1 MALTHVQAMKWAG
14 IVESVAQEASILS
27 TVANGQYQ
35 ADAAGANIIR
45 ISNIGTPSVGN
56 YTPGQALTY
65 GALTDDAIDIA
76 IDQKKVFT
84 FKVEDI
90 DKAQSSVDVKNQA
103 IKQAGMALALE
114 ADKYIFAQFAK
125 AGYQI
130 NDGATPT
137 PGALDVNSANV
148 EQVILDVQMYFDEH
162 NVGGMDRFLVVAPW
176 FKQKMVLAGLTRQT
190 GVGDEVYLNGYI
202 GKIFG
207 FNVYVSNQLTA
218 GHMLAMSS
226 RAVPFVSQINTVES
240 LRLQD
245 AFADAVRGL
254 YTFGA
259 DVLFADEFVDLWVA
273 ADTEA

>member
-1 MALTHVQAMKWAG
+1 MALTKVQAMRWAG
-14 IVESVAQEASILS
+14 IVEAVAQEASILS

-35 ADAAGANIIR
+35 ADSAGANIIR
-45 ISNIGTPSVGN
+45 VSSIGTPSVGN
-56 YTPGQALTY
+56 YTPGGLTY
-65 GALTDDAIDIA
+65 GALSDDALDIA
-76 IDQKKVFT
+76 IDQKKAFT

-90 DKAQSSVDVKNQA
+90 DKAQASVDVKNQA

-114 ADKYIFAQFAK
+114 ADKYIFAQYAK

-130 NDGATPT
+130 NDGASPT

-162 NVGGMDRFLVVAPW
+162 NVGTMDRFLVVAPW

-190 GVGDEVYLNGYI
+190 GIGDEVYLNGYI
-202 GKIFG
+202 GQIFG
-207 FNVYVSNQLTA
+207 FKVYQSNQLTA
-218 GHMLAMSS
+218 GHMLAMSN

-245 AFADAVRGL
+245 SFADAVRGL

-273 ADTEA
+273 ADAE

>member
-1 MALTHVQAMKWAG
+1 MALTKIQAQKWAG
-14 IVESVAQEASILS
+14 IVEAVAQEASILS
-27 TVANGQYQ
+27 TIANGQYQ
-35 ADAAGANIIR
+35 ADAAGANLIR
-45 ISNIGTPSVGN
+45 VSSISTPSVGN
-56 YTPGQALTY
+56 YTSGQLTY
-65 GALTDDAIDIA
+65 GDLTDDAIDIA

-90 DKAQSSVDVKNQA
+90 DKAQSSVNVKDQA

-114 ADKYIFAQFAK
+114 ADKYIFAQYAK

-137 PGALDVNSANV
+137 PGALDVNSKNV

-162 NVGGMDRFLVVAPW
+162 NVGSMDRFLVVAPW

-202 GKIFG
+202 GQVFG
-207 FNVYVSNQLTA
+207 FKVYVSNQLTA
-218 GHMLAMSS
+218 GHMLAMSN

-240 LRLQD
+240 LRLQN

-259 DVLFADEFVDLWVA
+259 DVLFEEEFVDIWVA
-273 ADTEA
+273 ADSE